1 MRFQLRICCE
11 RLSQRIT
18 KEEGQMNRPRAILI
32 SAIAL
37 AGVAIFSVTA
47 LATSGVGFVGGPAVR
62 GTLAHDVHINA
73 DRLKFQTKD
82 PADVVV
88 QTITIAP
95 GGNSGWHYHP
105 GFLLAVVESG
115 AVSLQVGCSTTAYS
129 AGQSFHETGTTP
141 TIARNMAAGTTVVRV
156 TYIVPKGSVTR
167 IDVPASQI
175 PDCG

>member
-1 MRFQLRICCE
+1 MQ
-11 RLSQRIT
+11 
-18 KEEGQMNRPRAILI
+18 KHKAILI
-32 SAIAL
+32 AAIGL
-37 AGVAIFSVTA
+37 GGVAIFGATA
-47 LATSGVGFVGGPAVR
+47 LATSGVGFHGSVPVR
-62 GTLAHDVHINA
+62 GTLTNAVHLNA
-73 DRLKFQTKD
+73 DRIKFQTKD
-82 PADVVV
+82 EADVVV
-88 QTITIAP
+88 QTITIDP